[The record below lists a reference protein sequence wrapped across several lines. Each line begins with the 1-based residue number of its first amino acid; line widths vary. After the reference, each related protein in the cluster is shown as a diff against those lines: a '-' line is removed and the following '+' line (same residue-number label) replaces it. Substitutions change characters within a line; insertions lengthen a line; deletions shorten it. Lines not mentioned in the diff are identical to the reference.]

1 MYLFNGNFV
10 CFVFFQGF
18 HGLPGEKGEKG
29 DPGSQVTL
37 FHTSKKENLA
47 LEVVLTV
54 VCQRL
59 GGRKWTSDWHT
70 VKPITTE

>member
-1 MYLFNGNFV
+1 MGISFALSSFRAFMDFLG
-10 CFVFFQGF
+10 
-18 HGLPGEKGEKG
+18 KGEKG

>member
-1 MYLFNGNFV
+1 MYLFHGNFV

-18 HGLPGEKGEKG
+18 HGIPGKKGEKG

-37 FHTSKKENLA
+37 FRTSKENLA

-54 VCQRL
+54 MCQGL
-59 GGRKWTSDWHT
+59 GGRKWTSDWRT
-70 VKPITTE
+70 VKPVTTK